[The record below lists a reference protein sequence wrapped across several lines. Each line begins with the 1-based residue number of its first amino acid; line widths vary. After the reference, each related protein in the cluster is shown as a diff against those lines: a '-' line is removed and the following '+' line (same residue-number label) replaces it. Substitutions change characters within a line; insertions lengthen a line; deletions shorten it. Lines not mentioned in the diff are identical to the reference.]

1 MRGEVSPAVLD
12 KLVRRA
18 QSGDETSFEELFD
31 LVFDRVY
38 QFVRFRVD
46 EHDAEDVSGDI
57 FLKMVKHIP
66 RYSPRPGISF
76 FAWLFRIARNTV
88 IDHHRKRRELLAL
101 TDDGTDE
108 PIWDIPDEAPIPT
121 EKIQKQWE
129 SNKIR
134 EILGKL
140 SPTHREIIELKF
152 LHELTN
158 PEIAM
163 ITEKSEGNLRV
174 IQLRAL
180 REMRKHFPDQSDL

>member
-46 EHDAEDVSGDI
+46 ERDAEDVSGDI

-88 IDHHRKRRELLAL
+88 IDHHRKRRDLLAL
-101 TDDGTDE
+101 TDDDTDE
-108 PIWDIPDEAPIPT
+108 VIWDLPDEAPIPT
-121 EKIQKQWE
+121 EKMQKQWE

-134 EILGKL
+134 EILEKL

-180 REMRKHFPDQSDL
+180 REMRKHFPDQSER